1 MCADD
6 PLIRLWGVAQPRK
19 VLAQVRCWNE
29 SRILASM
36 AERSERGQT
45 DWGATLEALLEGD
58 ALALARLTR
67 LINGFLGRWNAY
79 DFRSDWD
86 DLVQEVVVAG
96 AIALRDGK
104 IRDRRAV
111 VGYLRTTA
119 RFKFIDRL
127 KAHTRTHEDET
138 LPWEDVVGADEAKVA
153 EDPNEAEMSRDLSQ
167 ALGRLPEKQ
176 RLVVTGVHVQGRTY
190 DQVAED
196 TGIPLGS
203 LKRYLR
209 DGLSSLREDLSDFL
223 DSG

>member
-1 MCADD
+1 MTRD
-6 PLIRLWGVAQPRK
+6 RG
-19 VLAQVRCWNE
+19 LARGLGAFVRRVRRPQE
-29 SRILASM
+29 LSILVRMTGNA
-36 AERSERGQT
+36 AGGQT
-45 DWGATLEALLEGD
+45 DWGATLEALLAGD

-67 LINGFLGRWNAY
+67 LVNGFLGRWNAY

-86 DLVQEVVVAG
+86 DLVQEVIVA
-96 AIALRDGK
+96 AALALRDGK

-127 KAHTRTHEDET
+127 KAQTRTKENET
-138 LPWEDVVGADEAKVA
+138 LPWEDVVGADEAQLA
-153 EDPNEAEMSRDLSQ
+153 DDPGEGEMSRDLAQ
-167 ALGRLPEKQ
+167 ALERLPEKQ
-176 RLVVTGVHVQGRTY
+176 RLVVLGVHVQGRTY

-209 DGLSSLREDLSDFL
+209 DGLTQLRGDLVDFL

>member
-1 MCADD
+1 MTRDRGLGRA
-6 PLIRLWGVAQPRK
+6 LGVFVHR
-19 VLAQVRCWNE
+19 VRWPE
-29 SRILASM
+29 ELSILVRMTGNSAGS
-36 AERSERGQT
+36 QT
-45 DWGATLEALLEGD
+45 DWGATLEALLAGD

-67 LINGFLGRWNAY
+67 LVNGFLGRWNAY

-86 DLVQEVVVAG
+86 DLVQEVIVA
-96 AIALRDGK
+96 AALALRDGK

-127 KAHTRTHEDET
+127 KAQTRTKENET
-138 LPWEDVVGADEAKVA
+138 LPWEDVVGADEAQLA
-153 EDPNEAEMSRDLSQ
+153 DDPGEGEMSRDLAQ
-167 ALGRLPEKQ
+167 ALERLPEKQ
-176 RLVVTGVHVQGRTY
+176 RLVVLGVHVQGRTY

-209 DGLSSLREDLSDFL
+209 DGLTQLRGDLVDFL

>member
-1 MCADD
+1 MTRDRGLGRA
-6 PLIRLWGVAQPRK
+6 LGVF
-19 VLAQVRCWNE
+19 VRRVRRPQE
-29 SRILASM
+29 LSILVRMTGNA
-36 AERSERGQT
+36 AGGQT
-45 DWGATLEALLEGD
+45 DWGATLEALLAGD

-67 LINGFLGRWNAY
+67 LVNGFLGRWNAY

-86 DLVQEVVVAG
+86 DLVQEVIVA
-96 AIALRDGK
+96 AALALRDGK

-127 KAHTRTHEDET
+127 KAQTRTKENET
-138 LPWEDVVGADEAKVA
+138 LPWEDVVGADEAQLA
-153 EDPNEAEMSRDLSQ
+153 DDPGEGEMSRDLAQ
-167 ALGRLPEKQ
+167 ALERLPQKQ
-176 RLVVTGVHVQGRTY
+176 RLVVLGVHVQGRTY

-209 DGLSSLREDLSDFL
+209 DGLTQLRGDLVDFL

>member
-1 MCADD
+1 
-6 PLIRLWGVAQPRK
+6 
-19 VLAQVRCWNE
+19 
-29 SRILASM
+29 M
-36 AERSERGQT
+36 AERSGGGQT

-79 DFRSDWD
+79 DFRSDWE
-86 DLVQEVVVAG
+86 DLVQEVVVA
-96 AIALRDGK
+96 AALALREGR

-119 RFKFIDRL
+119 RYKFIDRL
-127 KAHTRTHEDET
+127 KAHTRTREDET
-138 LPWEDVVGADEAKVA
+138 LPWEEVLAADEAKVA
-153 EDPNEAEMSRDLSQ
+153 EDPGAGEMSRDLAQ
-167 ALGRLPEKQ
+167 ALERLPSKQ
-176 RLVVTGVHVQGRTY
+176 RLAVVGVHVQGRTY

-209 DGLSSLREDLSDFL
+209 DGLSQLREDLSDFL

>member
-1 MCADD
+1 MG
-6 PLIRLWGVAQPRK
+6 L
-19 VLAQVRCWNE
+19 
-29 SRILASM
+29 M
-36 AERSERGQT
+36 AERSTGGQT

-58 ALALARLTR
+58 SLALARLTR

-96 AIALRDGK
+96 ALALRDGK

-127 KAHTRTHEDET
+127 KAHTRTREDET
-138 LPWEDVVGADEAKVA
+138 LPWEDVVGADEARVA
-153 EDPNEAEMSRDLSQ
+153 EDPGEMEMSRDLAQ
-167 ALGRLPEKQ
+167 ALARLPGNQ
-176 RLVVTGVHVQGRTY
+176 RLAVTGVHVQGRTY

-209 DGLSSLREDLSDFL
+209 DGLSALREDLSDFL